1 MLSATYYNSPM
12 PHFSPA
18 ERRALDVL
26 ARDLERVFGRRLRT
40 LVAYH
45 GHHADGPVHS
55 CAIVDGLSFAD
66 LAACLPLA
74 DVWHRHNLAVPL
86 LLTDDELRRTLDT
99 FPLEYGGIIADHALI
114 RGDDVFAR
122 VAVSTDELR
131 RACDSQAKSHLIHL
145 REGFLESHGEVRAI
159 ARLIAR
165 SATPLRALLTSLAR
179 LAGDGSAA
187 HAGTLSDESLAAF
200 AERRIGVSGT
210 LVRAVFVAAG
220 SQASTIVEPSGVLA
234 RYLDAAERICA
245 YVEGWQDVKDSRRT
259 ATAE

>member
-1 MLSATYYNSPM
+1 M

-26 ARDLERVFGRRLRT
+26 ARDLERVFGHRLRT

-55 CAIVDGLSFAD
+55 CAIVEGLAFAD

-74 DVWHRHNLAVPL
+74 DGWHRHKLAVPL
-86 LLTDDELRRTLDT
+86 LLTDDELRRTLDA
-99 FPLEYGGIIADHALI
+99 FPLEYGGIIADHAVI
-114 RGDDVFAR
+114 RGDDLFAR
-122 VAVSTDELR
+122 VAISTDDLR
-131 RACDSQAKSHLIHL
+131 RACDTQAKSHLIHL

-165 SATPLRALLTSLAR
+165 SATPLRGLLTSLAR
-179 LAGDGSAA
+179 LAAEGSAVT
-187 HAGTLSDESLAAF
+187 AGALSDESLAAF
-200 AERRIGVSGT
+200 AERRIGVSAT
-210 LVRAVFVAAG
+210 LVREVFVAASG
-220 SQASTIVEPSGVLA
+220 QASTIVEPSGVLA

-245 YVEGWQDVKDSRRT
+245 YVDGGPRVPDTRRP